1 MGYKPWCPCDKGL
14 NVSDDYVDIWCVPSA
29 THVPCINES
38 QNKVLGIGAT
48 VTLLSETSLYTF
60 MIKMSMHKL

>member
-1 MGYKPWCPCDKGL
+1 
-14 NVSDDYVDIWCVPSA
+14 VDIWCVPSA